1 MNTATIKF
9 DSFENLKNQDCQERI
24 IKARK
29 ALGDEIVILGHHYQN
44 EEVYRHADL
53 SGDSLKLAK
62 YVADLDA
69 KYIVFLGVN

>member
-29 ALGDEIVILGHHYQN
+29 ALGDEIVTVSYTHLRAH
-44 EEVYRHADL
+44 ET
-53 SGDSLKLAK
+53 
-62 YVADLDA
+62 
-69 KYIVFLGVN
+69 